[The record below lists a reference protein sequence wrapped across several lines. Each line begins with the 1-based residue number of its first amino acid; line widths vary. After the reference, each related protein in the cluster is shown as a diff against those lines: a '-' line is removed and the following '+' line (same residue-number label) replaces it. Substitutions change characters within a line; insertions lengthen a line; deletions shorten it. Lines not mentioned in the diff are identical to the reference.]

1 MEKNVLIGITDIEKL
16 NVSELLNIKGG
27 ANSSAEDSEHH
38 DSDNNDTFNGPVEPI
53 TSPETPDSP
62 SLE

>member
-1 MEKNVLIGITDIEKL
+1 MDKFMLVGTTDIEKM
-16 NVSELLNIKGG
+16 NASELINIKGG

-53 TSPETPDSP
+53 TFPETPDSP